1 VSRALAK
8 AAGTLLLAG
17 ALAACGRT
25 VAPPP
30 IATVVLEPAAAVRA
44 LVERERATETLTAFF
59 RVTLQKPDGSKES
72 SRGALVLRRPDAL
85 RLQIFSL
92 GVLTAYDFTAVGDRY
107 RVRLP
112 LEGTTASGRFGE
124 SGGREDLLRYDL
136 RPLFL
141 GRERLGAG
149 EARASGDRIRVE
161 VETADGWR
169 RAEIDARSGALV
181 AEEWG
186 RGDRTTLRA
195 SYADPRLVDGEPLP
209 HRIRVEWIPTRVSLA
224 IEVTEY
230 GRNRPIRD
238 GTFAIGEDS

>member
-141 GRERLGAG
+141 GRERLGSCARRSRSSRSRVI
-149 EARASGDRIRVE
+149 EARPSATPIAATTSTSRRRRSSAATQRSMPLTSPRRSRTCRRESAGSARI
-161 VETADGWR
+161 
-169 RAEIDARSGALV
+169 
-181 AEEWG
+181 
-186 RGDRTTLRA
+186 
-195 SYADPRLVDGEPLP
+195 P
-209 HRIRVEWIPTRVSLA
+209 
-224 IEVTEY
+224 
-230 GRNRPIRD
+230 
-238 GTFAIGEDS
+238 